1 MLEIFLI
8 RHGETPLEG
17 RYKGRLDVPLSGAG
31 KKRMAKTARYL
42 KLLMEGKKPGAIY
55 SSDLSRAVESA
66 RIIARTFGIKEVVQ
80 VPALRERDFGKW
92 EGLHY
97 SEIEKKFPRDF
108 RLWMKD
114 PVKNT
119 PTKGESTEAL
129 KRRLLR
135 GLMQVLKNHK
145 DGERIIIVSH
155 GGSTR
160 VLLCHFLGLPLR
172 WIFRIGQDFGCV
184 NVIELYGEK
193 TPIIRL
199 LNGRPL
205 FEDR

>member
-8 RHGETPLEG
+8 RHGETHFEG
-17 RYKGRLDVPLSGAG
+17 RYKGHLDVPLSENGR
-31 KKRMAKTARYL
+31 KTMAKTARYL
-42 KLLMEGKKPGAIY
+42 KILLRGEKPHALY

-97 SEIEKKFPRDF
+97 SEIEKKFPGDF

-114 PVKNT
+114 PVKNS
-119 PTKGESTEAL
+119 PTKGESTAAL
-129 KRRLLR
+129 KRRILR
-135 GLMQVLKNHK
+135 GLNQVLKNHH
-145 DGERIIIVSH
+145 DGEKIVIVSH
-155 GGSTR
+155 GGATR
-160 VLLCHFLGLPLR
+160 VLLCHFLGLPLNR
-172 WIFRIGQDFGCV
+172 IFRIGQDFGCV

-199 LNGRPL
+199 LNGRPH
-205 FEDR
+205 